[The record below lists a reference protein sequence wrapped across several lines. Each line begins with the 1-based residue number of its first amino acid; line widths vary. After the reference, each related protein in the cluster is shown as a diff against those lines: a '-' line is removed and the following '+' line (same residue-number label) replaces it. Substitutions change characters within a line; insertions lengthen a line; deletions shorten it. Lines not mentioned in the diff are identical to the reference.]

1 MIKEVSRNSMSLPG
15 SRREGYPPEA
25 SRRGVSRWGPLFQ
38 IVAALSLGA
47 PYELLIDQKSQ

>member
-1 MIKEVSRNSMSLPG
+1 LIKEVSRNSMSLPG